1 MKDLRLSVRN
11 LNKSYNV
18 PVLKNV
24 NLSIGRGE
32 IHAIVG
38 ENGAGKSTLINVLT
52 GLTPRDSGSI
62 SLDGESYEPNSAGDG
77 FAAGVSFTSQE
88 LSIVESLTVAEN
100 IFLRYLPRHYG
111 IVDTSALHASARAL
125 LDRVGLDYVATDS
138 RAESL
143 SLADRQ
149 LLEFAKAINAE
160 CRLLL
165 LDEPTAALTE
175 QQAERVHA
183 VIREIAAHRVSVIYI
198 SHRLDDVLD
207 VSDTVTVLRD
217 GAVIST
223 TEADASS
230 AADLVSLM
238 TGGGVIRPRDLAA
251 ADAASRPALVVE
263 NLCTENLPHSVNLT
277 CHESEIVGIAGLA
290 GAGKSELLRAMFRLD
305 GLHSGRV
312 IRHIKNETNEI
323 QSARH
328 AVRNGI
334 GFLGENRQTMGIFP
348 GQAVLTN
355 MMLPDILRSAAC
367 TVDATAE
374 KTLAGQLG
382 ERLAIRCNS
391 LQQDIRELSGGNQQ
405 KVLIARWL
413 NAGSAVLL
421 LDEPTRGVD
430 VGTKQ
435 AIYELL
441 FELRSNGNAIVI
453 ASSELDELMT
463 VCDRI
468 LVLSNRHLVAEF
480 NRGHWSE
487 EQILSAS
494 FSAYTD
500 STTREVSQS
509 EGVR

>member
-1 MKDLRLSVRN
+1 MKDPLLAIRN

-24 NLSIGRGE
+24 NLSVGRGE
-32 IHAIVG
+32 VHAIVG

-62 SLDGESYEPNSAGDG
+62 SLDGESYAPNSAGDG

-88 LSIVESLTVAEN
+88 LSIIESLTVAEN
-100 IFLRYLPRHYG
+100 IFLRHLPRRYG
-111 IVDTSALHASARAL
+111 VVDKSALHAAARVL
-125 LDRVGLDYVATDS
+125 LDRVGLDHVAADAH
-138 RAESL
+138 AESL

-149 LLEFAKAINAE
+149 LLEFAKAINAD

-165 LDEPTAALTE
+165 LDEPTAALTG
-175 QQAERVHA
+175 QQADRLHA
-183 VIREIAAHRVSVIYI
+183 VIREIAAQHVSVIYI

-207 VSDTVTVLRD
+207 VCDTVTVLRD
-217 GAVIST
+217 GGVIST
-223 TEADASS
+223 TEADSSS
-230 AADLVSLM
+230 ADELVSLM
-238 TGGGVIRPRDLAA
+238 TGGGVIRPRDNGET
-251 ADAASRPALVVE
+251 DAASQPALVVE
-263 NLCTENLPHSVNLT
+263 NLCTESLPNAVNVT

-305 GLHSGRV
+305 RLHSGRV
-312 IRHIKNETNEI
+312 VRHTEGEATQIR
-323 QSARH
+323 SARH

-334 GFLGENRQTMGIFP
+334 GFLGESRQTMGIFP
-348 GQAVLTN
+348 GQGVLTN
-355 MMLPDILRSAAC
+355 MMLPDILRSAAS
-367 TVDATAE
+367 TVNTAAE
-374 KTLAGQLG
+374 NTIAAQLG

-413 NAGSAVLL
+413 NAGSGVLL

-441 FELRSNGNAIVI
+441 FELRSKGNAIVI

-468 LVLSNRHLVAEF
+468 IVLSNRHRVAEF
-480 NRGHWSE
+480 SRGHWSE

-500 STTREVSQS
+500 NATRESSQS
-509 EGVR
+509 EGMR